1 MSGFVLAGGLWSIKT
16 TNFKQKVAFAHVQ
29 RAWVA
34 TKFIALDIFVRC
46 WPGLAPAGGLLFF
59 ASPKKPNEKKG
70 DPQSGS
76 LRCASGNL
84 RCSTPAGVRRTRF
97 AQTTAALIPLTSALL
112 SPART
117 GQSGMGPDSGSSTRF
132 TGTAVLPLLP
142 LVEGWDEGS
151 PILNSPQSPSVFAG
165 ERKQK
170 RIRARACLSEASLHV
185 TPLLLSATGCPQRSA
200 GRHE

>member
-16 TNFKQKVAFAHVQ
+16 TNFKQKVAFAQVQ

-46 WPGLAPAGGLLFF
+46 WPGLAPAGELLFF

-117 GQSGMGPDSGSSTRF
+117 GQSGAGPDSGSSTRF
-132 TGTAVLPLLP
+132 AGTAVLPLLP
-142 LVEGWDEGS
+142 LGEGWDEGS
-151 PILNSPQSPSVFAG
+151 PIPNSPQNPSVCAHRG
-165 ERKQK
+165 ETRPLASST
-170 RIRARACLSEASLHV
+170 ARQA
-185 TPLLLSATGCPQRSA
+185 
-200 GRHE
+200 